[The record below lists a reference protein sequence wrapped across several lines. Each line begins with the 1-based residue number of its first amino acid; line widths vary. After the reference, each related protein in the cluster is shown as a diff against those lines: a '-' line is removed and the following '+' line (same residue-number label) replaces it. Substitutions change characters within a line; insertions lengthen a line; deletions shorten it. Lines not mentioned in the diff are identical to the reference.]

1 MLTAYSYILLCY
13 HTILMPLSSS
23 QRIALVT
30 GANRG
35 IGFETCRQL
44 ARLGLH
50 VILTSRKAS
59 QGEQAAASLSKG
71 GFQVDYHPLDVTN
84 GESLATLREF
94 VARQYGR
101 LDVLVNNAGVY
112 LDEGVS
118 IFDIPMDQFR
128 LTMETNF
135 YGPLSLCRLF
145 VPGMEKHG
153 YGRVVNVSS
162 GYGSM
167 SEIGGRVAA
176 YRISK
181 IALNALTRITAAE
194 VNPRVIKV
202 NAVDPGWVNTEMG
215 GRFAPRSV
223 EQGAET
229 IVWLATLPPDGP
241 SGGFFYDKKPIP
253 W

>member
-1 MLTAYSYILLCY
+1 MSSPT
-13 HTILMPLSSS
+13 SS
-23 QRIALVT
+23 QQIALVT

-44 ARLGLH
+44 ANQGMH
-50 VILTSRKAS
+50 VLLTSRNS
-59 QGEQAAASLSKG
+59 QLGEQAAASLSRLG
-71 GFQVDYHPLDVTN
+71 HQVDFHPLDVTD
-84 GESLATLREF
+84 GGSLDVLREF
-94 VARQYGR
+94 VMQQYGR

-118 IFDIPMDQFR
+118 VFDVPMDVFR

-135 YGPLSLCRLF
+135 YGPLSLCRAL
-145 VPGMEKHG
+145 VPLMVSHS

-167 SEIGGRVAA
+167 NEIGGHVAA
-176 YRISK
+176 YRVSK
-181 IALNALTRITAAE
+181 IALNALTRILAAE
-194 VNPRVIKV
+194 VNPRQIKV
-202 NAVDPGWVNTEMG
+202 NAVDPGWVRTRMG
-215 GRFAPRSV
+215 GSYATRSV
-223 EQGAET
+223 EQGVET

-241 SGGFFYDKKPIP
+241 TGGFFYDKKPIP

>member
-1 MLTAYSYILLCY
+1 M
-13 HTILMPLSSS
+13 SSPAFS
-23 QRIALVT
+23 QQIALVT

-35 IGFETCRQL
+35 LGFETCRQL
-44 ARLGLH
+44 ARLGTR
-50 VILTSRKAS
+50 VILTSRDAHLG
-59 QGEQAAASLSKG
+59 QQATASLTRQDLPVE
-71 GFQVDYHPLDVTN
+71 FHPLDVTDE
-84 GESLATLREF
+84 ESVAVLREF
-94 VARQYGR
+94 VEQQFGR

-118 IFDIPMDQFR
+118 VFDVPMHQFR

-135 YGPLSLCRLF
+135 FGSLYLCRAF
-145 VPGMEKHG
+145 VPLMETHG

-167 SEIGGRVAA
+167 NDLGGYVAA

-181 IALNALTRITAAE
+181 IALNALTRIVAAE
-194 VNPRVIKV
+194 VYSRVIKV
-202 NAVDPGWVNTEMG
+202 NAVDPGWVRTEMG
-215 GRFAPRSV
+215 GRSAPRSV

-241 SGGFFYDKKPIP
+241 SGGFFHDKKQIP